1 MASPFKPSKDDNYDK
16 KNSESE
22 WKDMNEDGLQHCL
35 ELLQKESVQELF
47 VNYEYDEN
55 HQPIRRQQFRT
66 HSLDYSHCNRISN
79 SFCGSNIFQDQFCNF
94 KTTAA
99 NDR

>member
-1 MASPFKPSKDDNYDK
+1 MHAWFKDFNWEALNGYKLPSPFKPSKDDNFDK

-47 VNYEYDEN
+47 ANYEYDEDHPPTRAVQYRARHN
-55 HQPIRRQQFRT
+55 
-66 HSLDYSHCNRISN
+66 LDYS
-79 SFCGSNIFQDQFCNF
+79 
-94 KTTAA
+94 
-99 NDR
+99 